1 MHYPYMH
8 SLYTLHRLSVEAGMR
23 KEYLMASE
31 ASGFS
36 RPVSGVGSGAAII
49 ARQDRIPIWSLSY
62 LFIGIIGVGFLFTFF
77 DIFDINVSFIQTCTQ
92 IVAGCLPGL
101 PPGVTHTPPGLVL
114 AYDMIGLPTLLNLCG
129 YVVGAL
135 ILSPLADR
143 FGRRD
148 MLLVTLI
155 ITGLGS
161 LYTAFV
167 GDYTNFVIS
176 RVITGIG
183 VGADLALVATYIG
196 EVAPSNG
203 RAKYTSLI
211 FIMSSLG
218 AFLGIWLGL
227 ILTTPAAPFPEGL
240 PFAQAT
246 VQEVNKLPQF
256 AGTGWRWMY
265 GVGAILALIGIF
277 LRFRLPESPRW
288 LITRGRIAEADE
300 IVSDMEQRALKKLA
314 NLPPVGSEIHLNEGE
329 KSATY
334 MEILG
339 NPMYLRR
346 TLLLF
351 SMWFVALMTVY
362 TIGVGI
368 TTILAGPGLNYP
380 PSTAGM
386 ITALGVFGFIA
397 CAIFDYGYS
406 ERLER
411 KYWLPISA
419 VLTIIGGLIIAL
431 SGSANF
437 WVTVIGAI
445 ILFIGFNL
453 FVPMAWAWS
462 AENYPTRARATG
474 FALVDGIGHV
484 GGGVGILLIAANIS
498 TLGAV
503 GTFLV
508 IGGCLVVAAVIAQF
522 GTATRQQ
529 RLDEVSP

>member
-1 MHYPYMH
+1 
-8 SLYTLHRLSVEAGMR
+8 
-23 KEYLMASE
+23 MASE
-31 ASGFS
+31 ATGGSS
-36 RPVSGVGSGAAII
+36 SISGAGTTTTGAGVI

-92 IVAGCLPGL
+92 IVAGCLPGP
-101 PPGVTHTPPGLVL
+101 PPGLTSAPPGLVL
-114 AYDMIGLPTLLNLCG
+114 ASDKLGLPVLLNLVG
-129 YVVGAL
+129 YVIGAL

-143 FGRRD
+143 VGRRD
-148 MLLVTLI
+148 MLLVTLV

-161 LYTAFV
+161 LFTAFV
-167 GDYTNFVIS
+167 QDYTFFIIA
-176 RVITGIG
+176 RIITGIG
-183 VGADLALVATYIG
+183 VGADLALVTVYIN

-227 ILTTPAAPFPEGL
+227 ILTTPAANFPLGL

-246 VQEVNKLPQF
+246 VAIVNKLPQF
-256 AGTGWRWMY
+256 AGSGWRWMY
-265 GVGAILALIGIF
+265 GIGAILALVGIA

-288 LITRGRIAEADE
+288 LITQGRVQEADE
-300 IVSDMEQRALKKLA
+300 IVTDMESRAMKRLV
-314 NLPPVGSEIHLNEGE
+314 NLPPVGSELHLHTGE
-329 KSATY
+329 KHATY
-334 MEILG
+334 TEILG
-339 NPMYLRR
+339 NPVYLRR

-351 SMWFVALMTVY
+351 SMWFIAFITVY
-362 TIGVGI
+362 TIGVGF
-368 TTILAGPGLNYP
+368 TTILAGLGYPG
-380 PSTAGM
+380 SEAGL
-386 ITALGVFGFIA
+386 IAAFGTFGFIA
-397 CAIFDYGYS
+397 VALFDYGFS
-406 ERLER
+406 EMLER
-411 KYWLPISA
+411 KYWLPVSA

-431 SGSANF
+431 SGSGNF
-437 WVTVIGAI
+437 WVTAIGAI

-484 GGGVGILLIAANIS
+484 GGGVGIILIAGNIS
-498 TLGAV
+498 TLGII

-508 IGGCLVVAAVIAQF
+508 IGGCLVVASVIAQF
-522 GTATRQQ
+522 GTATKEL

>member
-1 MHYPYMH
+1 
-8 SLYTLHRLSVEAGMR
+8 
-23 KEYLMASE
+23 MASE
-31 ASGFS
+31 TTGGPSS
-36 RPVSGVGSGAAII
+36 VSGAGTATTGASVI

-92 IVAGCLPGL
+92 IVTGCLPGL
-101 PPGVTHTPPGLVL
+101 PPGLTHTPPGLVL
-114 AYDMIGLPTLLNLCG
+114 ASDRIGLPTLLNLFG
-129 YVVGAL
+129 YVIGAL

-148 MLLVTLI
+148 ILLLTLV

-161 LYTAFV
+161 LITAFV
-167 GDYTNFVIS
+167 QDYTFFIIA

-183 VGADLALVATYIG
+183 VGADLALVATYIN

-227 ILTTPAAPFPEGL
+227 ILTTPAANFPLGL

-246 VQEVNKLPQF
+246 VQIVHGLPQF
-256 AGTGWRWMY
+256 AGSGWRWMY
-265 GVGAILALIGIF
+265 GIGAILALVGIA

-288 LITRGRIAEADE
+288 LISQGRIQEADE
-300 IVSDMEQRALKKLA
+300 IVTDMEQRATKKLV
-314 NLPPVGSEIHLNEGE
+314 NLPPVGSELHLHTHE
-329 KSATY
+329 KRTTY
-334 MEILG
+334 TEILS

-351 SMWFVALMTVY
+351 SMWFVAFMTVY

-368 TTILAGPGLNYP
+368 TTILATLGYP
-380 PSTAGM
+380 PPEAGM
-386 ITALGVFGFIA
+386 VAALGVFGFIG
-397 CAIFDYGYS
+397 CAIFDYGFGES
-406 ERLER
+406 LER

-419 VLTIIGGLIIAL
+419 VLTIIGGVIIGV
-431 SGSANF
+431 SGSGNF
-437 WVTVIGAI
+437 AVTVIGAI

-474 FALVDGIGHV
+474 FALVDGIGHI
-484 GGGVGILLIAANIS
+484 GGGVGILLIAGNIT

-508 IGGCLVVAAVIAQF
+508 IGGCLVVAAIIAQF
-522 GTATRQQ
+522 GTATREL
-529 RLDEVSP
+529 RLDAVSP

>member
-1 MHYPYMH
+1 
-8 SLYTLHRLSVEAGMR
+8 
-23 KEYLMASE
+23 MASE
-31 ASGFS
+31 ASGLSQPVPRTDS
-36 RPVSGVGSGAAII
+36 RGAALI

-62 LFIGIIGVGFLFTFF
+62 LFIGIIGIGFLFTFF

-92 IVAGCLPGL
+92 IVSGCLPGP
-101 PPGVTHTPPGLVL
+101 PPGLSAAPPGLVL
-114 AYDMIGLPTLLNLCG
+114 ASDKLGLPVLLNLVG
-129 YVVGAL
+129 YVIGAL

-148 MLLVTLI
+148 ILLITLI

-161 LYTAFV
+161 LYNAFAT
-167 GDYTNFVIS
+167 DYTTFIIA

-183 VGADLALVATYIG
+183 VGADLALVATYIN

-227 ILTTPAAPFPEGL
+227 WLTTPPADFPNGL
-240 PFAQAT
+240 SFALAS
-246 VQEVNKLPQF
+246 VQIVHGLPQF
-256 AGTGWRWMY
+256 AGNGWRFMY
-265 GVGAILALIGIF
+265 GIGALLALIGII

-288 LITRGRIAEADE
+288 LISQGRIEEAEQ
-300 IVSDMEQRALKKLA
+300 IVTDMEQRAMRKLV
-314 NLPPVGSEIHLNEGE
+314 NLPPVGSELHLHSGE
-329 KSATY
+329 KHATY
-334 MEILG
+334 REVLG
-339 NPMYLRR
+339 NPVYLRR

-351 SMWFVALMTVY
+351 SMWFIAFITVY
-362 TIGVGI
+362 TIGAGL
-368 TTILAGPGLNYP
+368 TTLLAGLGFPPPEAGLIAAFG
-380 PSTAGM
+380 T
-386 ITALGVFGFIA
+386 FGFIA
-397 CAIFDYGYS
+397 VALFDYGFG
-406 ERLER
+406 EMLER
-411 KYWLPISA
+411 KYWLPVSA
-419 VLTIIGGLIIAL
+419 VLTIIGGLIIAV
-431 SGSANF
+431 SGSGNF
-437 WVTVIGAI
+437 WVTAIGAI

-484 GGGVGILLIAANIS
+484 GGGVGIILIAGNIQ
-498 TLGAV
+498 TLGTV

-508 IGGCLVVAAVIAQF
+508 IGGCLVVAAIIAQF
-522 GTATRQQ
+522 GTSTRMK

>member
-1 MHYPYMH
+1 
-8 SLYTLHRLSVEAGMR
+8 
-23 KEYLMASE
+23 MASE
-31 ASGFS
+31 TEAGARSTGA
-36 RPVSGVGSGAAII
+36 GVI

-92 IVAGCLPGL
+92 IVSGCLPGP
-101 PPGVTHTPPGLVL
+101 PPGLTAAPPGLVL
-114 AYDMIGLPTLLNLCG
+114 ASDRLGLPVLLNLVG
-129 YVVGAL
+129 YVIGAL

-148 MLLVTLI
+148 ILLVTLV
-155 ITGLGS
+155 ITGVGS
-161 LYTAFV
+161 LFTAFV
-167 GDYTNFVIS
+167 QDYTTFIIA
-176 RVITGIG
+176 RIITGIG
-183 VGADLALVATYIG
+183 VGADLALVAVYIN

-227 ILTTPAAPFPEGL
+227 WLTTPAANFPLGL

-246 VQEVNKLPQF
+246 VQIVNKLPQF
-256 AGTGWRWMY
+256 AGSGWRWMY
-265 GVGAILALIGIF
+265 GIGALLALVGII

-288 LITRGRIAEADE
+288 LISQGRVEEADQ
-300 IVSDMEQRALKKLA
+300 IVTDMEQRAMRKLV
-314 NLPPVGSEIHLNEGE
+314 NLPPVGSELHFHAGE
-329 KSATY
+329 KHATY
-334 MEILG
+334 TEILG
-339 NPMYLRR
+339 NPVYLRR

-351 SMWFVALMTVY
+351 SMWFIAFITVY

-368 TTILAGPGLNYP
+368 TTILATLGYP
-380 PSTAGM
+380 PPEAGM
-386 ITALGVFGFIA
+386 VAAVGVFGFIA
-397 CAIFDYGYS
+397 VALFDYGFS

-411 KYWLPISA
+411 KYWLPIAA
-419 VLTIIGGLIIAL
+419 VLTIIGGLIIAV
-431 SGSANF
+431 SGSGNF
-437 WVTVIGAI
+437 WVTAIGAI

-508 IGGCLVVAAVIAQF
+508 IGGCLVVAAIIAQF
-522 GTATRQQ
+522 GTSTREL

>member
-1 MHYPYMH
+1 
-8 SLYTLHRLSVEAGMR
+8 
-23 KEYLMASE
+23 MASE
-31 ASGFS
+31 ASGLS
-36 RPVSGVGSGAAII
+36 QPVSEATDSGAAVI

-101 PPGVTHTPPGLVL
+101 PAGVTHTPPGLVL
-114 AYDMIGLPTLLNLCG
+114 ASDKLGLPVLLNLCG
-129 YVVGAL
+129 YVIGAL

-143 FGRRD
+143 VGRRD

-155 ITGLGS
+155 ITGIGS
-161 LYTAFV
+161 LLTAFV
-167 GDYTNFVIS
+167 QDYTTFIIA

-183 VGADLALVATYIG
+183 VGADLALVATYIN

-218 AFLGIWLGL
+218 AFIGIWLGL
-227 ILTTPAAPFPEGL
+227 ILTTPAANFPLGL

-246 VQEVNKLPQF
+246 VQIVHGLPQF
-256 AGTGWRWMY
+256 AGSGWRWMY
-265 GVGAILALIGIF
+265 GIGAVLALIGIL

-288 LITRGRIAEADE
+288 LISQGRVQEADE
-300 IVSDMEQRALKKLA
+300 IVTDMEKRAMRKLT
-314 NLPPVGSEIHLNEGE
+314 NLPPVGSELHLHTGE
-329 KSATY
+329 KHATY
-334 MEILG
+334 AEILR

-351 SMWFVALMTVY
+351 SMWFIAFMTVY

-368 TTILAGPGLNYP
+368 TTILATLGYP
-380 PSTAGM
+380 PPEAGM
-386 ITALGVFGFIA
+386 VAAIGVFGFIG
-397 CAIFDYGYS
+397 CAIFAYGFGES
-406 ERLER
+406 LER

-431 SGSANF
+431 SGSGNF
-437 WVTVIGAI
+437 WVTAIGAI

-474 FALVDGIGHV
+474 FALVDGIGHI
-484 GGGVGILLIAANIS
+484 GGGVGILLIVSNIT
-498 TLGAV
+498 TLGSL
-503 GTFLV
+503 GTWLV
-508 IGGCLVVAAVIAQF
+508 IGGCLVVAAIIAQF
-522 GTATRQQ
+522 GTATKDL
-529 RLDEVSP
+529 RLDQVSP

>member
-1 MHYPYMH
+1 
-8 SLYTLHRLSVEAGMR
+8 
-23 KEYLMASE
+23 MASE
-31 ASGFS
+31 AAG
-36 RPVSGVGSGAAII
+36 GSSSLSSAAASNAGAGII
-49 ARQDRIPIWSLSY
+49 ARQDRVPIWSLSY

-77 DIFDINVSFIQTCTQ
+77 DIFDINVSFLQTCTQ

-101 PPGVTHTPPGLVL
+101 PPTVTHTPPGLVL
-114 AYDMIGLPTLLNLCG
+114 ASDKLGLPTLLNLCG

-143 FGRRD
+143 VGRRD

-161 LYTAFV
+161 LFTAFV
-167 GDYTNFVIS
+167 QDYTTFIIA

-183 VGADLALVATYIG
+183 VGADLALVATYIN
-196 EVAPSNG
+196 EVAPGNG

-227 ILTTPAAPFPEGL
+227 ILTTPPAAFPLGL
-240 PFAQAT
+240 PFAQSV
-246 VQEVNKLPQF
+246 VQEVHGLPQF
-256 AGTGWRWMY
+256 AGSGWRWMY
-265 GVGAILALIGIF
+265 AIGALLALVGIV

-288 LITRGRIAEADE
+288 LISQGRVEEADE
-300 IVSDMEQRALKKLA
+300 IVTDMEQRAMKKLGS
-314 NLPPVGSEIHLNEGE
+314 LPPIGSELHVQGGE
-329 KSATY
+329 KHATY
-334 MEILG
+334 AEILG
-339 NPMYLRR
+339 NPLYLRR

-351 SMWFVALMTVY
+351 SMWFVAFMTVY

-368 TTILAGPGLNYP
+368 TTILATLGYP
-380 PSTAGM
+380 PPEAGM
-386 ITALGVFGFIA
+386 VAALGVFGFIG
-397 CAIFDYGYS
+397 CAIFAYRFG
-406 ERLER
+406 ETLER
-411 KYWLPISA
+411 KTWLILSA
-419 VLTIIGGLIIAL
+419 VLTIAGGLIVAL
-431 SGSANF
+431 SGSSTF
-437 WVTVIGAI
+437 WVTVLGAV

-474 FALVDGIGHV
+474 FALVDGIGHI
-484 GGGVGILLIAANIS
+484 GGGVGILLIAGNIT
-498 TLGAV
+498 TLGPV

-522 GTATRQQ
+522 GTNTRGK
-529 RLDEVSP
+529 RLDAVSP

>member
-1 MHYPYMH
+1 
-8 SLYTLHRLSVEAGMR
+8 
-23 KEYLMASE
+23 MASE
-31 ASGFS
+31 ADSSSSF
-36 RPVSGVGSGAAII
+36 VGAGTRSTGAAVI
-49 ARQDRIPIWSLSY
+49 ARLDRIPIWSLSY

-92 IVAGCLPGL
+92 IVTGCLPGP
-101 PPGVTHTPPGLVL
+101 PPGLTTAPPGLVL
-114 AYDMIGLPTLLNLCG
+114 AADKLGLPVLLNLVG
-129 YVVGAL
+129 YVIGAL

-148 MLLVTLI
+148 ILLVTLV

-167 GDYTNFVIS
+167 GDYTNFIIA
-176 RVITGIG
+176 RIITGIG
-183 VGADLALVATYIG
+183 VGADLALVATYIN

-227 ILTTPAAPFPEGL
+227 WLTTPPANFPEGL
-240 PFAQAT
+240 PFAQAM
-246 VQEVNKLPQF
+246 VQVVGKLPQF
-256 AGTGWRWMY
+256 AGNGWRIMY
-265 GVGAILALIGIF
+265 GIGALLALVGIL

-288 LITRGRIAEADE
+288 LISQGRVEEADR
-300 IVSDMEQRALKKLA
+300 IVTAMEQRAMKRLS
-314 NLPPVGSEIHLNEGE
+314 NLPPVGSELHFHMGE
-329 KSATY
+329 KNATY
-334 MEILG
+334 MEVLG
-339 NPMYLRR
+339 NPIYLRR

-351 SMWFVALMTVY
+351 SMWFIAFITVY
-362 TIGVGI
+362 TIGVGL
-368 TTILAGPGLNYP
+368 TTLLAGLGYP
-380 PSTAGM
+380 PPEAGM
-386 ITALGVFGFIA
+386 VAAVGVFGFIA
-397 CAIFDYGYS
+397 VALFDYGFG
-406 ERLER
+406 EALER

-431 SGSANF
+431 SGSGNF
-437 WVTVIGAI
+437 WVTAIGAI

-474 FALVDGIGHV
+474 FALVDGVGHV
-484 GGGVGILLIAANIS
+484 GGGVGILLIAGNIS
-498 TLGAV
+498 TLGTV

-522 GTATRQQ
+522 GTSTKAM

>member
-1 MHYPYMH
+1 
-8 SLYTLHRLSVEAGMR
+8 
-23 KEYLMASE
+23 MASE
-31 ASGFS
+31 AEAGTRST
-36 RPVSGVGSGAAII
+36 GASVI

-62 LFIGIIGVGFLFTFF
+62 LFIGIIGIGFLFTFF

-92 IVAGCLPGL
+92 IVAGCIPGPPGPGVVLASDKLGL
-101 PPGVTHTPPGLVL
+101 PV
-114 AYDMIGLPTLLNLCG
+114 LLNLVG
-129 YVVGAL
+129 YVIGAL

-148 MLLVTLI
+148 ILLITLV

-161 LYTAFV
+161 LFNAFV
-167 GDYTNFVIS
+167 QDYTTFIIA
-176 RVITGIG
+176 RIITGIG
-183 VGADLALVATYIG
+183 VGADLALVATYVN

-218 AFLGIWLGL
+218 AFFGIWLGL
-227 ILTTPAAPFPEGL
+227 WLTTPAANFPEGL

-246 VQEVNKLPQF
+246 VQIVHGLPQF
-256 AGTGWRWMY
+256 AGNGWRIMY
-265 GVGAILALIGIF
+265 GIGAVLALVGIV

-288 LITRGRIAEADE
+288 LIARGRVEEADQ
-300 IVSDMEQRALKKLA
+300 IVTDMEQRAMKKLV
-314 NLPPVGSEIHLNEGE
+314 NLPPVGSELHFRSGE
-329 KSATY
+329 KNATY
-334 MEILG
+334 MEVLG
-339 NPMYLRR
+339 NPVYLRR

-351 SMWFVALMTVY
+351 SMWFIAFITVY

-368 TTILAGPGLNYP
+368 TTILATLGYP
-380 PSTAGM
+380 PPEAGM
-386 ITALGVFGFIA
+386 VAAIGVFGFIA
-397 CAIFDYGYS
+397 VAVFDYYFG
-406 ERLER
+406 EALER
-411 KYWLPISA
+411 KYWLPIAA
-419 VLTIIGGLIIAL
+419 VLTIIGGLIIGV
-431 SGSANF
+431 SGSGNF
-437 WVTVIGAI
+437 WVTAIGAI

-474 FALVDGIGHV
+474 FALVDGIGHI

-522 GTATRQQ
+522 GTATREL

>member
-1 MHYPYMH
+1 
-8 SLYTLHRLSVEAGMR
+8 
-23 KEYLMASE
+23 
-31 ASGFS
+31 
-36 RPVSGVGSGAAII
+36 
-49 ARQDRIPIWSLSY
+49 
-62 LFIGIIGVGFLFTFF
+62 
-77 DIFDINVSFIQTCTQ
+77 
-92 IVAGCLPGL
+92 
-101 PPGVTHTPPGLVL
+101 
-114 AYDMIGLPTLLNLCG
+114 LCG
-129 YVVGAL
+129 YVIGAL

-161 LYTAFV
+161 LFNAFV
-167 GDYTNFVIS
+167 QDYTTFIIA

-183 VGADLALVATYIG
+183 VGADLALVATYIN

-227 ILTTPAAPFPEGL
+227 LLTTPPASFPEGL

-246 VQEVNKLPQF
+246 VQIVHGLPQF
-256 AGTGWRWMY
+256 AGSGWRWMY
-265 GVGAILALIGIF
+265 GVGAILALVGIL

-288 LITRGRIAEADE
+288 LISQGRLDEADE
-300 IVSDMEQRALKKLA
+300 IVTDMEQRAMKRLA
-314 NLPPVGSEIHLNEGE
+314 NLPPVGSEIHFHTSE
-329 KSATY
+329 KHATY
-334 MEILG
+334 SEILG

-351 SMWFVALMTVY
+351 SMWFVAFMTVY
-362 TIGVGI
+362 TIGVGF
-368 TTILAGPGLNYP
+368 TTILATLGYP
-380 PSTAGM
+380 PPEAGM
-386 ITALGVFGFIA
+386 VAALGVFGFIA
-397 CAIFDYGYS
+397 CAIFAYGYGES
-406 ERLER
+406 LER

-419 VLTIIGGLIIAL
+419 VLTIIGGLIIGL

-474 FALVDGIGHV
+474 FALVDGIGHI
-484 GGGVGILLIAANIS
+484 GGGVGILLIAGNIT
-498 TLGAV
+498 TLGPV

-508 IGGCLVVAAVIAQF
+508 IGGCLVVASIIAQF
-522 GTATRQQ
+522 GTATKEM
-529 RLDEVSP
+529 RLDAVSP

>member
-1 MHYPYMH
+1 
-8 SLYTLHRLSVEAGMR
+8 
-23 KEYLMASE
+23 MASE
-31 ASGFS
+31 TGGISQPIS
-36 RPVSGVGSGAAII
+36 TSSSGAAII

-62 LFIGIIGVGFLFTFF
+62 LFIGILGVGFLFTFF

-92 IVAGCLPGL
+92 IVTGCLPGP
-101 PPGVTHTPPGLVL
+101 PPGLTSAPPGLVL
-114 AYDMIGLPTLLNLCG
+114 ASDKLGLPVLLNLVG
-129 YVVGAL
+129 YVIGAL

-148 MLLVTLI
+148 ILLITLV

-161 LYTAFV
+161 LFTAFV
-167 GDYTNFVIS
+167 QDYTTFIIA

-183 VGADLALVATYIG
+183 VGADLALVTVYIN

-227 ILTTPAAPFPEGL
+227 ILTTPPANFPLGL

-246 VQEVNKLPQF
+246 VQIVNKLPQF
-256 AGTGWRWMY
+256 AGSGWRWMY
-265 GVGAILALIGIF
+265 GIGAILALIGIV

-288 LITRGRIAEADE
+288 LISQGRVQEADE
-300 IVSDMEQRALKKLA
+300 IVSDMEQRAVKKLV
-314 NLPPVGSEIHLNEGE
+314 NLPPVGSELHFHTGE
-329 KSATY
+329 KHATY
-334 MEILG
+334 AEILT
-339 NPMYLRR
+339 NPVYLRR

-351 SMWFVALMTVY
+351 SMWFIAFITVY

-368 TTILAGPGLNYP
+368 TTILSGLGYP
-380 PSTAGM
+380 PPEAGL
-386 ITALGVFGFIA
+386 ITAVGVFGFIA
-397 CAIFDYGYS
+397 CAVFDYGFS

-419 VLTIIGGLIIAL
+419 VLTILGGVIIGV
-431 SGSANF
+431 SGASNF
-437 WVTVIGAI
+437 WLTAIGAI

-484 GGGVGILLIAANIS
+484 GGGVGILLIAGNIA
-498 TLGAV
+498 TLGTV

-508 IGGCLVVAAVIAQF
+508 IGGCLVVAAIIAQF
-522 GTATRQQ
+522 GTATRQM